1 MILGKVYRRVWY
13 DIKSENSK
21 TWISS
26 WTSNPVLMTSLDRI
40 GLSEKRFYWISSVIE
55 HLISKIMKKNF

>member
-13 DIKSENSK
+13 DIKCENSK

-26 WTSNPVLMTSLDRI
+26 WISNPVLMTSLDRI